1 MKHFTFK
8 SKQAVINAAIG
19 FVEEQA
25 RYATEPLE
33 SPSAMGDMLRLRI
46 GNSEREVFC
55 VIYLD
60 AQHRLIEVE
69 ELFYGTIDG
78 AAVYPREVAKAALA
92 KNAAAVC
99 LGHNHPSGAAQ
110 PSEADKRITQRLK
123 KALELLDIR
132 CIDHIIVSP
141 KEQYSFAAHGML

>member
-1 MKHFTFK
+1 MKNFTFT
-8 SKQAVINAAIG
+8 SKKEVIAAAIG
-19 FVEEQA
+19 FVEEKA

-46 GNSEREVFC
+46 GHSEREVFC

-99 LGHNHPSGAAQ
+99 LGHNHPSGVAE
-110 PSEADKRITQRLK
+110 PSNADKRITQRVK
-123 KALELLDIR
+123 EALGLLDIR
-132 CIDHIIVSP
+132 CIDHLIVSP
-141 KEQYSFAAHGML
+141 TQRYSFAEHGLL